1 MSCSGECSI
10 VTLGTRHR
18 CSAIADAAKQRRR
31 RTNPPFRTTS
41 RAIIAIIGLSIMFR
55 RRQDLTQNWVVPM
68 SPGCARSKCVYSQP
82 FSYILRR
89 SYTRSSI
96 VSGGQM
102 VEFDAP
108 GLVGVSTA
116 AHLRS
121 CGVNF
126 RICSSPINR
135 RRTQMPAGIR
145 KSERFASSLADPA
158 AHHSL
163 QQSCRQAARGVFCN
177 ILDGLGSTDFCC
189 GGGLK

>member
-1 MSCSGECSI
+1 MGGAPLLARRNSADAEQTHHSE
-10 VTLGTRHR
+10 RHR
-18 CSAIADAAKQRRR
+18 G
-31 RTNPPFRTTS
+31 PF
-41 RAIIAIIGLSIMFR
+41 AIIGLSIMFR

-68 SPGCARSKCVYSQP
+68 LPGCARSKCVYSLL

-96 VSGGQM
+96 VSGTQM

-108 GLVGVSTA
+108 GLFGVSTT

-126 RICSSPINR
+126 RICSSPMNR
-135 RRTQMPAGIR
+135 RRTQMPAGLR
-145 KSERFASSLADPA
+145 KSERFVSSLADPA
-158 AHHSL
+158 AHHSP
-163 QQSCRQAARGVFCN
+163 QQSCRQAARGVFCS
-177 ILDGLGSTDFCC
+177 ILDGLGSRDFCR